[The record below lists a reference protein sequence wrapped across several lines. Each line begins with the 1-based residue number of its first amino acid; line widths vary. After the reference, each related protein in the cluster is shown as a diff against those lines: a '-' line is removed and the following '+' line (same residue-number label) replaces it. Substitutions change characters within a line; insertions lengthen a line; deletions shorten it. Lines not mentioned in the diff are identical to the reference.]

1 MLARG
6 DHRGALDAYRRV
18 LERAPDGPA
27 ATRVLEILVSS
38 AAHLDEAD
46 ELAGEI
52 LTRQPEAPLPLL
64 VRAVAAAEHGDPAL
78 AADTYEQIATIAR
91 RRNEDEDVI
100 IARLAAAEQWLRADK
115 TDRAYRLTEQVLATM
130 PAHAA
135 GETARTLQ
143 TLGDRLVA
151 KGQIAEADRIFES
164 RLALATDAPTRD
176 LLSIERARTRLLAPD
191 GAPGAL
197 AALRDIPLD
206 TASRDALELRADL
219 GERQVSPDDAVPAL
233 DELAARARRAGD
245 ETAARRCEERVGQLQ
260 ARTRLAHPEPGDDP
274 GTPKGPRSRV
284 PARHPLAGTDAARQ
298 AELRPRDEAAAPA
311 RAPAASAEEL
321 ERLLGTNPTDVA
333 AAETLADI
341 YARIAEPHA
350 RAEALSSLLRRAL
363 GLTPERRKAIYAS
376 VGESAEAIGDLDRA
390 EQAYYRAATIE
401 AEPAQRASFLV
412 SHARV
417 LLARG
422 ETETAI
428 SDLEEALARVPDHAG
443 ALALLGD
450 LAFRLQDWT
459 RARQHLRVAGGVAR
473 RGRGDVARSCSSIA
487 ARRSRRRW
495 ARSPRPRTTSARSRS

>member
-1 MLARG
+1 MVAAATLAAATAAVAPELDEADGLLARG

-135 GETARTLQ
+135 RRDRAHSADAGRSPDRQGADRRGRPDLRIAAGA
-143 TLGDRLVA
+143 GDR
-151 KGQIAEADRIFES
+151 RP
-164 RLALATDAPTRD
+164 DARSAGD
-176 LLSIERARTRLLAPD
+176 RARAHAT
-191 GAPGAL
+191 
-197 AALRDIPLD
+197 
-206 TASRDALELRADL
+206 
-219 GERQVSPDDAVPAL
+219 
-233 DELAARARRAGD
+233 ARARRRAGRAGG
-245 ETAARRCEERVGQLQ
+245 AARDPARQPRAATRWSCAPISASGRSAPTTPCRRSTSWRRARGAPATSAAAHRYEERVSRAAGPYAPGAPRAGRTSRA
-260 ARTRLAHPEPGDDP
+260 ARPPPRRL
-274 GTPKGPRSRV
+274 TT
-284 PARHPLAGTDAARQ
+284 ARRTAGTTSAA
-298 AELRPRDEAAAPA
+298 PPA
-311 RAPAASAEEL
+311 RAPSASAEEL

-341 YARIAEPHA
+341 YARIAEPHE

-376 VGESAEAIGDLDRA
+376 VGESAEASGDLDRA
-390 EQAYYRAATIE
+390 EQAY
-401 AEPAQRASFLV
+401 
-412 SHARV
+412 
-417 LLARG
+417 
-422 ETETAI
+422 
-428 SDLEEALARVPDHAG
+428 
-443 ALALLGD
+443 
-450 LAFRLQDWT
+450 
-459 RARQHLRVAGGVAR
+459 
-473 RGRGDVARSCSSIA
+473 
-487 ARRSRRRW
+487 
-495 ARSPRPRTTSARSRS
+495 